1 MTKKGLFTDRRW
13 TDPPKPVSIGYVGVS
28 KREAMDVAKFM
39 LEKGHITEERYREE
53 LAEIEKKYAGHG
65 PDELI

>member
-13 TDPPKPVSIGYVGVS
+13 RDPPAVVCLGYRGSS
-28 KREAMDVAKFM
+28 KNEALSFAKLM

>member
-13 TDPPKPVSIGYVGVS
+13 RDPPAVVCLGHRGSS
-28 KREAMDVAKFM
+28 KNEALSFAKLM
-39 LEKGHITEERYREE
+39 LEKGHITKERYQEK
-53 LAEIEKKYAGHG
+53 LVEIEKKYKGHD